1 MMRLNR
7 ALCVSAV
14 AAIAAAG
21 LAGTAPSAARAEAAL
36 PGTTALDAHKTPGEA
51 EARSPCLPLVFPAGK
66 TFAGKVELVPL
77 FDANNKPVVQN
88 GGTLY
93 GVRDSVAFRTPSGD
107 IVGAP
112 SGMPTDL
119 ASIPRPLW
127 GVFAPNG
134 PWLEAALFH
143 DMLYKTKGTGMW
155 PPTKPTRKCLSR
167 AKPYSR
173 EETDHVLDDAMAA
186 LHVPFLQRVSI
197 FAAVRAFGGGGW
209 GS

>member
-1 MMRLNR
+1 
-7 ALCVSAV
+7 V
-14 AAIAAAG
+14 
-21 LAGTAPSAARAEAAL
+21 
-36 PGTTALDAHKTPGEA
+36 
-51 EARSPCLPLVFPAGK
+51 
-66 TFAGKVELVPL
+66 FAGKVELVPL
-77 FDANNKPVVQN
+77 FDANNKPVVRN
-88 GGTLY
+88 GAQLFGI
-93 GVRDSVAFRTPSGD
+93 RDSVAFHTPSGD

-127 GVFAPNG
+127 GVFAPGG

-155 PPTKPTRKCLSR
+155 PPAKPTRKCLSR

-173 EETDHVLDDAMAA
+173 EEADHVLDDAMAA
-186 LHVPFLQRVSI
+186 LHVSALQRWSI
-197 FAAVRAFGGGGW
+197 FTAVRTFGGGGW

>member
-1 MMRLNR
+1 MTRLR
-7 ALCVSAV
+7 KSVSVLAVASLAASAASAV
-14 AAIAAAG
+14 
-21 LAGTAPSAARAEAAL
+21 LAGPAAL
-36 PGTTALDAHKTPGEA
+36 PGATAIDSHKTPSEA
-51 EARSPCLPLVFPAGK
+51 EARSPCLPVSFPANQV
-66 TFAGKVELVPL
+66 FAGKVELVPL
-77 FDANNKPVVQN
+77 FDSNNRPVVQN
-88 GGTLY
+88 GQQLD

-127 GVFAPNG
+127 GVFAPGG

-155 PPTKPTRKCLSR
+155 PPNKPTRKCLSR
-167 AKPYSR
+167 ATPYSR
-173 EETDHVLDDAMAA
+173 EEADHVLDDAMAA
-186 LHVPFLQRVSI
+186 LHVPPWQRWTI
-197 FAAVRAFGGGGW
+197 FTAVRTFGGGGW